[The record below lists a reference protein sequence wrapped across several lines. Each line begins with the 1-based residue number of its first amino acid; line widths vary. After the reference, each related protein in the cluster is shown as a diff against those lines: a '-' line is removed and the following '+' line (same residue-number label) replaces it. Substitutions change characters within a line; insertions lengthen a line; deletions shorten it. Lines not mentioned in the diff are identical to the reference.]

1 MPKVSVLKKT
11 WGMIHML
18 LLYSLPPH
26 PKKSNVRSSLPPRP
40 SSQLLTCESRNQKF
54 GQLLQILLFGG
65 SCHHQQLCH
74 LFELFIQS

>member
-18 LLYSLPPH
+18 LLHTEGVFPS

-40 SSQLLTCESRNQKF
+40 
-54 GQLLQILLFGG
+54 
-65 SCHHQQLCH
+65 
-74 LFELFIQS
+74 